1 MPMSRQKQLVEQYFD
16 GFRTNDHAQILACLS
31 DDVVWDIYGHH
42 HLEGKDAFDGEI
54 DGGGEGTPVRLE
66 TSRLIEEGDTVVA
79 LGIGVAPLPDGGAH
93 RFAYATV
100 MTFRDELICRV
111 ESTVAS
117 LGT

>member
-1 MPMSRQKQLVEQYFD
+1 MSSQKQVAETYFD
-16 GFRTNDHAQILACLS
+16 GFRTNDHAQILACLT

-42 HLEGKDAFDGEI
+42 HLEGKEAFDGEI
-54 DGGGEGTPVRLE
+54 DGGGEGTPVGLD

-79 LGIGVAPLPDGGAH
+79 LGIGAAPLPDGQVH

-100 MTFRDELICRV
+100 MTFRDGLICRV

-117 LGT
+117 LGS